1 MSQSLQERGSLA
13 SPARRVSA
21 GYLVFA
27 LLLLAFALRAGLA
40 LAYPTVDWPDEI
52 FQTTE
57 PAHRLAFGN
66 GVVTWEWLDGARN
79 WALPGWLAIIMRTT
93 SWMGAGSSG
102 YLLGIILK
110 LATVSLA
117 VVWFGYRWGNRLLG
131 ARAGILTAMICAVWY
146 DLVYYGSK
154 PLNEVL
160 AAHLL
165 VTGLYLGYWAD
176 PRSRP
181 ARLLAAGVLLGAVVG
196 LRMQL
201 APAVAVA
208 LVFICYRL
216 PRRRWTPILA
226 SAALAFAAF
235 GALDAITW
243 GSPFASYVR
252 SLHAN
257 LVQARSM
264 HYGVFP
270 WNYYWGYLILRV
282 GWLLPFSLWGA
293 RRSPVLAAV
302 AAAVLVTHS
311 AVAHKEYRFIY
322 PAVVLLVMLAG
333 IGIAD
338 LLARW
343 QKSSQPSVRAVAIA
357 ALIVAAL
364 SAYTWN
370 TAQMSSKYNGALPAF
385 RRLSADSRVCG
396 VGLRGYWFWSG
407 GYTNLHRNV
416 PIVPVKDD
424 TAVAASSAAFNVLVA
439 IDGVPGHPAGYALE
453 RCWGHACIYRRD
465 GGCLPDPAHE
475 INAYLRATGQ

>member
-1 MSQSLQERGSLA
+1 MA
-13 SPARRVSA
+13 SPGRRVSA

-27 LLLLAFALRAGLA
+27 LLFLALALRVGLA

-66 GVVTWEWLDGARN
+66 GVVTWEWLTGARN
-79 WALPGWLAIIMRTT
+79 WFLPGWLAIIMRLTA
-93 SWMGAGSSG
+93 WMGAGSSG
-102 YLLGIILK
+102 YLLGITLK

-117 VVWFGYRWGNRLLG
+117 VVWFGYRWAGRVLG
-131 ARAGILTAMICAVWY
+131 ARAGILTAILCAVWY
-146 DLVYYGSK
+146 DLVYYGPK
-154 PLNEVL
+154 PLNEVM

-165 VTGLYLGYWAD
+165 VAGLYLGYWAD

-181 ARLLAAGVLLGAVVG
+181 ARLLVSGVLLGAVVG
-196 LRMQL
+196 LRLQL

-252 SLHAN
+252 SLRVN

-333 IGIAD
+333 VGIAD
-338 LLARW
+338 VIARL
-343 QKSSQPSVRAVAIA
+343 QRQSQPSARAVAIA

-364 SAYTWN
+364 SLHTWT
-370 TAQMSSKYNGALPAF
+370 TAQMSAKYNGALPAF
-385 RRLSADSRVCG
+385 RRLSADASVCG

-407 GYTNLHRNV
+407 GYTNLHRKV

-424 TAVAASSAAFNVLVA
+424 AAVAASSAAFNVLVT

-453 RCWGHACIYRRD
+453 RCWGHACIYRRA
-465 GGCLPDPAHE
+465 GGCLPNPAGE

>member
-1 MSQSLQERGSLA
+1 MRRA
-13 SPARRVSA
+13 SAV
-21 GYLVFA
+21 YLVFA
-27 LLLLAFALRAGLA
+27 LIFLAFALRVGLA

-66 GVVTWEWLDGARN
+66 GVVTWEWLTGARN

-93 SWMGAGSSG
+93 AWMGAGSSG
-102 YLLGIILK
+102 YLLGITLK

-117 VVWFGYRWGNRLLG
+117 VVWFGYWWGSRVLG
-131 ARAGILTAMICAVWY
+131 ARAGILTAIICAVWY
-146 DLVYYGSK
+146 DLVYYGPK

-165 VTGLYLGYWAD
+165 VAGLYLGYWAD

-196 LRMQL
+196 LRLQL

-216 PRRRWTPILA
+216 PRRRWTPVLA

-252 SLHAN
+252 SLRVN
-257 LVQARSM
+257 LVQAKSM
-264 HYGVFP
+264 RYGVFT

-293 RRSPVLAAV
+293 HRSPVLAAV

-311 AVAHKEYRFIY
+311 AVAHKEFRFIY

-333 IGIAD
+333 VGIAD
-338 LLARW
+338 VMARA
-343 QKSSQPSVRAVAIA
+343 QKKSQPGARAVAIA
-357 ALIVAAL
+357 GLLLAAL
-364 SAYTWN
+364 SFYTWT
-370 TAQMSSKYNGALPAF
+370 TAQMSAKYKGALPAF
-385 RRLSADSRVCG
+385 RRLSVDSSVCG
-396 VGLRGYWFWSG
+396 VGLRGFWFWSG

-424 TAVAASSAAFNVLVA
+424 AAVAASSAAFNVLVT
-439 IDGVPGHPAGYALE
+439 IDGVPGHAAGFALE
-453 RCWGHACIYRRD
+453 RCWGHACIYRRA
-465 GGCLPDPAHE
+465 GGCLPNPAGE

>member
-1 MSQSLQERGSLA
+1 MATSAPQSDSTAQPARAA
-13 SPARRVSA
+13 SPAIAILAV
-21 GYLVFA
+21 
-27 LLLLAFALRAGLA
+27 LLLALALRVGLA

-66 GVVTWEWLDGARN
+66 GVVTWEWRDGVRN
-79 WALPGWLAIIMRTT
+79 WALPGLLAMIMRTT
-93 SWMGAGSSG
+93 SWMGAGSFG
-102 YLLGIILK
+102 YLLGITLK
-110 LATVSLA
+110 LATVALA
-117 VVWFGYRWGNRLLG
+117 VVWFGYRWGSRVLG
-131 ARAGILTAMICAVWY
+131 ARAGVLVAIICAVWY
-146 DLVYYGSK
+146 DLVYYGPK

-165 VTGLYLGYWAD
+165 VAGLYLGYWAE

-181 ARLLAAGVLLGAVVG
+181 ARLLVAGVLLGAVVG
-196 LRMQL
+196 LRLQL

-226 SAALAFAAF
+226 SAAVVFAAF

-252 SLHAN
+252 SLRVN

-264 HYGVFP
+264 QYGVFP
-270 WNYYWGYLILRV
+270 WNYYWGYLIMRA

-333 IGIAD
+333 LGIAD
-338 LLARW
+338 LIARW
-343 QKSSQPSVRAVAIA
+343 QKSSQPSARAVAIA
-357 ALIVAAL
+357 ALVVAAL
-364 SAYTWN
+364 SACTWT

-385 RRLSADSRVCG
+385 RRLSVDSSVCG

-424 TAVAASSAAFNVLVA
+424 AAVAASSAAFNVLVT
-439 IDGVPGHPAGYALE
+439 IDGVPGHPAGFGLE
-453 RCWGHACIYRRD
+453 RCWGHACIYRRA
-465 GGCLPDPAHE
+465 GGCLPDPAGE
-475 INAYLRATGQ
+475 INAFLRAKGQ